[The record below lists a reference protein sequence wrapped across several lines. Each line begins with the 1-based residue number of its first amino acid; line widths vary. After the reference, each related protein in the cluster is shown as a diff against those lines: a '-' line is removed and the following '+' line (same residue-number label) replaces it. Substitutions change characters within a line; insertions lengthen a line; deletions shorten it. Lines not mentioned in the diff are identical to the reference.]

1 MSVSEIQ
8 DLGLTRQREVVLQ
21 VIRDSH
27 EHLTANEVFAAAKRF
42 FGEEDGGLG
51 MKLGAEQGAQIQL
64 FGDGLVW
71 ITVWPAKAG
80 EKEIRV
86 DLDVSDRDK
95 EARAFIEKVLKAHS

>member
-1 MSVSEIQ
+1 
-8 DLGLTRQREVVLQ
+8 
-21 VIRDSH
+21 
-27 EHLTANEVFAAAKRF
+27 
-42 FGEEDGGLG
+42 
-51 MKLGAEQGAQIQL
+51 
-64 FGDGLVW
+64 LVW